1 MSRSRARAEGEGV
14 LGARAQLARVPR
26 RVTLRWSGSAGGV
39 DTLSAL
45 AGPASLTLLAPRHPA
60 RLKHVAGLRRP
71 LEKLAPSDE
80 VVIVL
85 YLNR

>member
-60 RLKHVAGLRRP
+60 LVGNTSQGSDDLLR
-71 LEKLAPSDE
+71 
-80 VVIVL
+80 
-85 YLNR
+85 N